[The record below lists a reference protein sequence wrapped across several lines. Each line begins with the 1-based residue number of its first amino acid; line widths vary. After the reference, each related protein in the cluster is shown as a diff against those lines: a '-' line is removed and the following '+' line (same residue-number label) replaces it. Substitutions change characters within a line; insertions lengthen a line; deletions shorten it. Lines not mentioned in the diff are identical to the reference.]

1 MYQLNIKNKDLF
13 QSLSAGEMLGSEG
26 PFVDAVSGF
35 SPREQQQTL
44 ANEVADAIDRQHVLI
59 AEAGTGTGKTF
70 AYLVPALQSNKRVII
85 STGTKTLQD
94 QLFKKDI
101 PVVRDA
107 LKRPVSVA
115 LLKGRANYLCQYRL
129 ELAESE
135 GRFSSRAEVGQLKS
149 VTSWSK
155 RTKSGDIAEVTSV
168 PEDAL
173 IWSKVTSTF
182 DNCLGKE
189 CAYFND
195 CFLQKARRKAQDSDI
210 IVVNHYLLFA
220 DMAIKE
226 TGFSEI
232 LPSADAFLIDEA
244 HQIPEIA
251 SDYFGVSFSSRQI
264 MDLVRD
270 TEIEFLREAGEQKK
284 FIETLDSLKKSIQ
297 DLRLSFGLD
306 PMRVAWDQYKN
317 EVKITILL
325 ENIDCL
331 LKELKANLEPLAERG
346 KGLENCLHRVEEIIE
361 SFELFEKAN
370 DGSENV
376 QWLETFTKAFILRTT
391 PLDISK
397 AFQDQLEKYCAAW
410 VFTSATLTVGGS
422 FEHFQHQL
430 GIEDVETLLVGS
442 PFEYKKNSVLY
453 SPKGMPD
460 PNSHDYTDAILD
472 DVIDLINECG
482 GKTFLLFT
490 SYRSLNIAAER
501 LEDELSFPL
510 LVQGTTSRTELLKR
524 FRELGNAVL
533 LGTGSFWEGIDVKG
547 EALSLVVIDKLPF
560 SSPGDPV
567 MQARINSINRSGG
580 NAFMDYQL
588 PKAVIALKQGVG
600 RLIRDDHD
608 KGVMVISDPRLLTKS
623 YGKKF
628 IDSLPPMAKTRDRDK
643 VLGFIRYINKDVT
656 PCVND

>member
-1 MYQLNIKNKDLF
+1 MNIKSKDLF
-13 QSLSAGEMLGSEG
+13 QSQSAGEMLGTEG
-26 PFVDAVSGF
+26 PFIDAVSGF
-35 SPREQQQTL
+35 SPREQQQQL
-44 ANEVADAIDRQHVLI
+44 ANYVADAIEQQHILI

-115 LLKGRANYLCQYRL
+115 LLKGRANYLCQYRQ
-129 ELAESE
+129 ELSESE
-135 GRFSSRAEVGQLKS
+135 GRFSSRAEVGQLKKI
-149 VTSWSK
+149 TSWSK

-173 IWSKVTSTF
+173 IWSKVTSTS
-182 DNCLGKE
+182 DNCLGKD

-284 FIETLDSLKKSIQ
+284 FIETLDLLKKSIQ

-317 EVKITILL
+317 ENKITILL
-325 ENIDCL
+325 GNIDSL
-331 LKELKANLEPLAERG
+331 LKELKAKLEPLAQRG

-361 SFELFEKAN
+361 SFELFEKAD

-397 AFQDQLEKYCAAW
+397 AFQDQLEKYSAAW
-410 VFTSATLTVGGS
+410 VFTSATLTVEGS

-430 GIEDVETLLVGS
+430 GIGDAETLLVGS

-460 PNSHDYTDAILD
+460 PNSYDYTDAILD

-628 IDSLPPMAKTRDRDK
+628 IDSLPPMAKTRDREK
-643 VLGFIRYINKDVT
+643 VLGFIRYINKDES

>member
-1 MYQLNIKNKDLF
+1 MNIKSKDLF
-13 QSLSAGEMLGSEG
+13 QSQSAGEMLGSQG
-26 PFVDAVSGF
+26 PFIDAVSGF
-35 SPREQQQTL
+35 SPREQQQQL
-44 ANEVADAIDRQHVLI
+44 ANYVADAIEQQHILI

-115 LLKGRANYLCQYRL
+115 LLKGRANYLCQYRQ
-129 ELAESE
+129 ELSESE
-135 GRFSSRAEVGQLKS
+135 GRFSSRAEVGQLKKI
-149 VTSWSK
+149 TSWSK

-173 IWSKVTSTF
+173 IWSKVTSTS
-182 DNCLGKE
+182 DNCLGKD

-270 TEIEFLREAGEQKK
+270 TEVEFLREAGEQKK
-284 FIETLDSLKKSIQ
+284 FIETLDLLKKSIQ

-317 EVKITILL
+317 ENKITILL
-325 ENIDCL
+325 GNIDSL
-331 LKELKANLEPLAERG
+331 LKELKAKLEPLAQRG

-361 SFELFEKAN
+361 SFELFEKAD

-397 AFQDQLEKYCAAW
+397 AFQDQLEKYSAAW

-430 GIEDVETLLVGS
+430 GIGDAETLLVGS

-460 PNSHDYTDAILD
+460 PNSYDYTDAILD
-472 DVIDLINECG
+472 DVTDLINECG

-628 IDSLPPMAKTRDRDK
+628 IDSLPPMAKTRDREK
-643 VLGFIRYINKDVT
+643 VLGFIRYINKDES

>member
-1 MYQLNIKNKDLF
+1 MNIKSKDLF
-13 QSLSAGEMLGSEG
+13 QSQSAGEMLGTEG
-26 PFVDAVSGF
+26 PFIDAVSGF
-35 SPREQQQTL
+35 SPREQQQQL
-44 ANEVADAIDRQHVLI
+44 ANYVADAIEQQHILI

-115 LLKGRANYLCQYRL
+115 LLKGRANYLCQYRQ
-129 ELAESE
+129 ELSESE
-135 GRFSSRAEVGQLKS
+135 GRFSSRAEVGQLKKI
-149 VTSWSK
+149 TSWSK

-173 IWSKVTSTF
+173 IWSKVTSTS
-182 DNCLGKE
+182 DNCLGKD

-284 FIETLDSLKKSIQ
+284 FIETLDLLKKSIQ

-317 EVKITILL
+317 ENKITILL
-325 ENIDCL
+325 GNIDSL
-331 LKELKANLEPLAERG
+331 LKELKAKLEPLAQRG

-361 SFELFEKAN
+361 SFELFEKAD

-397 AFQDQLEKYCAAW
+397 AFQDQLEKYSAAW

-430 GIEDVETLLVGS
+430 GIGDAETLLVGS

-460 PNSHDYTDAILD
+460 PNSYDYTDAILD
-472 DVIDLINECG
+472 DVTDLINECG

-501 LEDELSFPL
+501 LEDELGFPL

-628 IDSLPPMAKTRDRDK
+628 IDSLPPMAKTRDREK
-643 VLGFIRYINKDVT
+643 VLGFIRYINKDES

>member
-1 MYQLNIKNKDLF
+1 
-13 QSLSAGEMLGSEG
+13 MLGSEG
-26 PFVDAVSGF
+26 PFTDAVSGF
-35 SPREQQQTL
+35 SPREQQQAL
-44 ANEVADAIDRQHVLI
+44 ANEVADAIDNQHILI

-107 LKRPVSVA
+107 LKRPISVA
-115 LLKGRANYLCQYRL
+115 LLKGRANYLCQYRQ

-135 GRFSSRAEVGQLKS
+135 GRFSSRAEVGQLKKI
-149 VTSWSK
+149 TSWAK

-173 IWSKVTSTF
+173 IWSKVTSTS

-189 CAYFND
+189 CAFFND

-270 TEIEFLREAGEQKK
+270 TEVEFLREAGEQKK
-284 FIETLDSLKKSIQ
+284 FIETLDLLKKSIQ

-317 EVKITILL
+317 EGKISILM
-325 ENIDCL
+325 ENIDSL
-331 LKELKANLEPLAERG
+331 LKELKAKLEPLAERG
-346 KGLENCLHRVEEIIE
+346 KGLENCLNRVEEIIE
-361 SFELFEKAN
+361 SFELFEKAD
-370 DGSENV
+370 DGTENV

-397 AFQDQLEKYCAAW
+397 AFQDQLEKYSAAW

-430 GIEDVETLLVGS
+430 GIENAETLLVGS

-460 PNSHDYTDAILD
+460 PNSFDYTDAILD
-472 DVIDLINECG
+472 DVTDLINECG

-628 IDSLPPMAKTRDRDK
+628 IDSLPPMAKTRDREK
-643 VLGFIRYINKDVT
+643 VLGFIRYINKDLSS
-656 PCVND
+656 CVNS

>member
-1 MYQLNIKNKDLF
+1 MNIKSKDLF
-13 QSLSAGEMLGSEG
+13 QSQSAGEMLGSQG
-26 PFVDAVSGF
+26 PFIDAVSGF
-35 SPREQQQTL
+35 SPREQQQQL
-44 ANEVADAIDRQHVLI
+44 ANYVADAIEQQHILI

-115 LLKGRANYLCQYRL
+115 LLKGRANYLCQYRQ
-129 ELAESE
+129 ELSESE
-135 GRFSSRAEVGQLKS
+135 GRFSSRAEVGQLKKI
-149 VTSWSK
+149 TSWSK

-173 IWSKVTSTF
+173 IWSKVTSTS
-182 DNCLGKE
+182 DNCLGKD

-284 FIETLDSLKKSIQ
+284 FIETLDLLKKSIQ

-317 EVKITILL
+317 ENKITILL
-325 ENIDCL
+325 GNIDSL
-331 LKELKANLEPLAERG
+331 LKELKAKLEPLAQRG

-361 SFELFEKAN
+361 SFELFEKAD

-397 AFQDQLEKYCAAW
+397 AFQDQLEKYSAAW

-430 GIEDVETLLVGS
+430 GIGDAETLLVGS

-460 PNSHDYTDAILD
+460 PNSYDYTDAILD
-472 DVIDLINECG
+472 DVTDLINECG

-501 LEDELSFPL
+501 LEDELGFPL

-628 IDSLPPMAKTRDRDK
+628 IDSLPPMAKTRDREK
-643 VLGFIRYINKDVT
+643 VLGFIRYINKD
-656 PCVND
+656 

>member
-1 MYQLNIKNKDLF
+1 
-13 QSLSAGEMLGSEG
+13 MLGSEG
-26 PFVDAVSGF
+26 PFAEMVQGF

-44 ANEVADAIDRQHVLI
+44 ADEVADAIEKQHILI

-107 LKRPVSVA
+107 LKRPISIA
-115 LLKGRANYLCQYRL
+115 LLKGRANYLCQYRQ

-135 GRFSSRAEVGQLKS
+135 GRFSSRTEVGQLKK

-264 MDLVRD
+264 LDLVRD
-270 TEIEFLREAGEQKK
+270 TEIEFIREAGEQKK
-284 FIETLDSLKKSIQ
+284 FIETLDALKKSIQ

-306 PMRVAWDQYKN
+306 PMRAAWDQYKN
-317 EVKITILL
+317 EEKISILL
-325 ENIDCL
+325 ENIDSL
-331 LKELKANLEPLAERG
+331 LKELQAKLEPLAQRG
-346 KGLENCLHRVEEIIE
+346 KGLENCLRRVEEIIE
-361 SFELFEKAN
+361 SFELFEKAD
-370 DGSENV
+370 DGTENV

-397 AFQDQLEKYCAAW
+397 AFQNQLEKYSAAW

-460 PNSHDYTDAILD
+460 PNSYDYTDAILD

-501 LEDELSFPL
+501 LEDELGFPL

-524 FRELGNAVL
+524 FRDLGNAVL

-628 IDSLPPMAKTRDRDK
+628 IDSLPPMAKTRDREK
-643 VLGFIRYINKDVT
+643 VLGFIRYINKDAT
-656 PCVND
+656 PCIND